1 MWCCGPGGR
10 WQKGEEM
17 GVLDIYFGGIP
28 IQTCYLQ
35 ITAST
40 SYRGSENSKCQL
52 RYWQAHVSQDVW
64 DQECKLSLSLLKWFS
79 KARLGNDVK
88 PQILGNS
95 LSKT

>member
-1 MWCCGPGGR
+1 
-10 WQKGEEM
+10 M

-52 RYWQAHVSQDVW
+52 RY
-64 DQECKLSLSLLKWFS
+64 
-79 KARLGNDVK
+79 
-88 PQILGNS
+88 
-95 LSKT
+95 